1 MSSTGPA
8 GGRPLESYR
17 DYLRLLARLHLAPQL
32 QAKLDPSDI
41 VQETLLKAHA
51 SMDQFRG
58 RSEAELAGWLRQILA
73 NTLAEAL
80 RRYGAEARD
89 VAREQSLEAAVE
101 ESSARL
107 ERWLADERS
116 SPSEGARR
124 EEQLLHL
131 AAALAALPE
140 EQRQAVELHHLQGRP
155 VAEIAAE
162 MGRTPAAVGALL
174 YRGLKKLRELLAEPE

>member
-8 GGRPLESYR
+8 GGKPLESYR

-32 QAKLDPSDI
+32 QSKVDPSDI

-51 SMDQFRG
+51 SIAQFRG
-58 RSEAELAGWLRQILA
+58 QSDAELAGWLRQILA
-73 NTLAEAL
+73 NTLAEAVG
-80 RRYGAEARD
+80 RYGAEVRD
-89 VAREQSLEAAVE
+89 VGRELSLEAAVD

-107 ERWLADERS
+107 ERWLADEQS
-116 SPSEGARR
+116 SPSVRVGKQ
-124 EEQLLHL
+124 EQLLRL
-131 AAALAALPE
+131 AGALARLPE
-140 EQRQAVELHHLQGRP
+140 DQRQAVELHHLNARP

-162 MGRTPAAVGALL
+162 MGRSPAAVGALL